1 MKFWRRKSEGA
12 VPDPPAGERL
22 PYAGHFDDE
31 TLITRNGD
39 LLQMI
44 RVEGYPFETA
54 DSETLNYL
62 HSVRDVMFRSIAG
75 SQLML
80 YSHVVRRRVA
90 TELVQRQPEG
100 FARDLDK
107 AWKARLAGRRIFVND
122 IVLTLVRRTPVGKV
136 GLWERLT
143 RRLRGLQG
151 DAERAAAEARA
162 VRELT
167 AARTSLTAALA
178 RYSPQVLG
186 RYKGRGG
193 TSSEPLEILSALY
206 NGELQPVLEPSGD
219 AGNYIPYKRVS
230 FGIDTIELR
239 GADAA
244 GLRLGAMLSLKDYPA
259 STSPGILDNLLRLPH
274 ELTVTESFAFL
285 DRQVAGERIG
295 LSLRRLRAVS
305 EETVSQRQQ
314 LMAAREDL
322 VGGGAAYGEHHLT
335 IHVRA
340 ATLAELDAAVADV
353 QSAVADFGG
362 ITVRESVNLEAAFWG
377 QFPGNADYIARR
389 AMVSTAN
396 LAGLVSLHGFPIGDP
411 GGSIWGEPITVL
423 ETSSS
428 TPYFFNLHKGDLGN
442 FTLIGPSGSG
452 KTVVLNFL
460 VGQAQKF
467 LPRTILF
474 DKDRGAELFIRALG
488 GQYEVIRPGV
498 PTAFNPLQLP
508 DTASNRAFLHSWVAQ
523 LAGGSAQQHG
533 GGSRQ
538 DPEEAAIIAEAVDAN
553 FAQAPEFR
561 QLRYF
566 VELLAGGRRPVPG
579 DLAARL
585 GPWYGLGEH
594 AWLFDNPSDETGL
607 QSRVAGFDMTA
618 VLETP
623 TLRTPAMMYL
633 FHRVEERL
641 DGSPSLIVIDEGWRI
656 LDDAVFVNRLKDWM
670 KTIRKRN
677 GAVGFVTQSASDA
690 LDSRIAS
697 TIIEQ
702 SATQLFMSN
711 PRAQAGD
718 YCDGFGLTPHELELV
733 RTIPDHLRCVLVK
746 QGAASVVAR
755 LDMSDMS
762 DILTI
767 LSARESTVRQLDR
780 IRAEVG
786 NAPDA
791 WMPRLLRAAAAGS
804 GAMKVEP

>member
-1 MKFWRRKSEGA
+1 MKLRFGSSSA
-12 VPDPPAGERL
+12 VPDDPRAGDRL
-22 PYAGHFDDE
+22 PYAGHLDDE
-31 TLITRNGD
+31 TLLTRSGD
-39 LLQMI
+39 LVQMI
-44 RVEGYPFETA
+44 RLEGYPFETA

-62 HSVRDVMFRSIAG
+62 HAVRDVMFRAIAG

-80 YSHVVRRRVA
+80 YAHVIRRRVA

-100 FARDLDK
+100 FARDLDR

-122 IVLTLVRRTPVGKV
+122 LVLTLVRRTPVGKV
-136 GLWERLT
+136 GFLERVAT
-143 RRLRGLQG
+143 RLGRLQPET
-151 DAERAAAEARA
+151 ERAAARARA
-162 VRELT
+162 LRELS
-167 AARTSLTAALA
+167 AARSGLVAALA
-178 RYSPQVLG
+178 RYQPRLLA
-186 RYKGRGG
+186 RYTTRSG
-193 TSSEPLEILSALY
+193 TCSEPLEILSALY

-219 AGNYIPYKRVS
+219 AGQYIPYKRVS

-259 STSPGILDNLLRLPH
+259 TTGPGLLDNLLRLPH
-274 ELTVTESFAFL
+274 EFAVTESFAFL

-295 LSLRRLRAVS
+295 LALRRLRAAS

-335 IHVRA
+335 VHVRA
-340 ATLAELDAAVADV
+340 PTLAALDAAVADV

-362 ITVRESVNLEAAFWG
+362 ITVRESVNLESAFWA

-396 LAGLVSLHGFPIGDP
+396 LAGLVSLHGFPLGEAS
-411 GGSIWGEPITVL
+411 GSIWGEPITVL

-460 VGQAQKF
+460 VAQAQKF
-467 LPRTILF
+467 RPRTIFF

-488 GQYEVIRPGV
+488 GRYEVIRPGE
-498 PTAFNPLQLP
+498 PTGFNPLKLA
-508 DTASNRAFLHSWVAQ
+508 DTPANRAFLAAWIAQ
-523 LAGGSAQQHG
+523 LAGTPAG
-533 GGSRQ
+533 RP
-538 DPEEAAIIAEAVDAN
+538 DPNEGPVIAEAIDAN
-553 FAQAPEFR
+553 FGQAAEYR
-561 QLRYF
+561 RLRYF
-566 VELLAGGRRPVPG
+566 VELLAGGRRPEPG
-579 DLAARL
+579 DLASRL
-585 GPWYGLGEH
+585 APWHGSGEH
-594 AWLFDNPSDETGL
+594 AWLFDNADDETGL

-618 VLETP
+618 ILEAP
-623 TLRTPAMMYL
+623 ALRTPAMMYL

-641 DGSPSLIVIDEGWRI
+641 DGSPTLIVIDEGWRI
-656 LDDAVFVNRLKDWM
+656 LDDEVFANRLKDWM

-690 LDSRIAS
+690 LESRIAS

-711 PRAQAGD
+711 PRAQAAD
-718 YCDGFGLTPHELELV
+718 YCDGFGLTAHELDLV
-733 RTIPDHLRCVLVK
+733 RTIPDHLHCVLVK

-762 DILTI
+762 DMLTI
-767 LSARESTVRQLDR
+767 LSARESSVRALDR
-780 IRAEVG
+780 LRAEVG
-786 NAPDA
+786 DAPDA
-791 WMPRLLRAAAAGS
+791 WMPRLLGRTPVAQPPG
-804 GAMKVEP
+804 GAR

>member
-1 MKFWRRKSEGA
+1 MKWWSDRSRGGIQ
-12 VPDPPAGERL
+12 DPLAGDRL
-22 PYAGHFDDE
+22 PYARHFDNE
-31 TLITRNGD
+31 TLVTRDGD

-62 HSVRDVMFRSIAG
+62 QSVRDVMFRSIAG
-75 SQLML
+75 SQLIL
-80 YSHVVRRRVA
+80 YCHVVRRRVA
-90 TELVQRQPEG
+90 TELKQRQPDG
-100 FARDLDK
+100 FAHDLDA
-107 AWKARLAGRRIFVND
+107 AWKARLAGRRIFIND
-122 IVLTLVRRTPVGKV
+122 TVLTLVRRTPAGKV
-136 GLWERLT
+136 GLWERLGQQ
-143 RRLRGLQG
+143 LRGLPGGAGQ
-151 DAERAAAEARA
+151 AAAQERAL
-162 VRELT
+162 RELT

-178 RYSPQVLG
+178 RYRPQLLG
-186 RYKGRGG
+186 RYDGRGG
-193 TSSEPLEILSALY
+193 VQSEPLEILSAIY
-206 NGELQPVLEPSGD
+206 NGEHQPVLEPTGD
-219 AGNYIPYKRVS
+219 AGHYIPYKRVS

-239 GADAA
+239 GADIA
-244 GLRLGAMLSLKDYPA
+244 GVRLGAMLSLKDYPA
-259 STSPGILDNLLRLPH
+259 ATSPGILDNLLRLPH
-274 ELTVTESFAFL
+274 ELTVTESFSFI
-285 DRQVAGERIG
+285 DRQIASERIG
-295 LSLRRLRAVS
+295 LSLRRLRAAS
-305 EETVSQRQQ
+305 EEAFSQRQQ
-314 LMAAREDL
+314 LMAAREEL
-322 VGGGAAYGEHHLT
+322 VGGGAAFGEHHLT

-340 ATLAELDAAVADV
+340 PSLTELDVAVADV

-377 QFPGNADYIARR
+377 QFPGNADFIARR
-389 AMVSTAN
+389 ALVSTGN
-396 LAGLVSLHGFPIGDP
+396 LAGLISLHGFPIGEP
-411 GGSIWGEPITVL
+411 AGSIWGEPITVL

-460 VGQAQKF
+460 VSQAQKF
-467 LPRTILF
+467 QPRTILF

-498 PTAFNPLQLP
+498 ATAFNPLKLP
-508 DTASNRAFLHSWVAQ
+508 DTPTNRAFLHSWVAQ
-523 LAGGSAQQHG
+523 LAGHQPGRS
-533 GGSRQ
+533 
-538 DPEEAAIIAEAVDAN
+538 EAEDAAVIAEAVDAN
-553 FAQAPEFR
+553 FAQAPEYR
-561 QLRYF
+561 QLRFF

-585 GPWYGLGEH
+585 APWYGLGEH
-594 AWLFDNPSDETGL
+594 AWLFDNPNDETGL

-618 VLETP
+618 VLELP
-623 TLRTPAMMYL
+623 ALRTPVMMYL

-641 DGSPSLIVIDEGWRI
+641 DGSPSLIIIDEGWRI
-656 LDDAVFVNRLKDWM
+656 LDDPVFVNRLKDWM

-711 PRAQAGD
+711 PRAQAND
-718 YCDGFGLTPHELELV
+718 YCDGFGLTAHELELV

-755 LDMSDMS
+755 LDMSEMT

-780 IRAEVG
+780 IRSEVG

-791 WMPRLLRAAAAGS
+791 WMPRLLAAVHQRGQ
-804 GAMKVEP
+804 E